1 VEVLFGDVFERRE
14 FIDASVVDQDVEPA
28 EGLLRLGEET
38 LALPPLL
45 VISATTRSA
54 PSLLEA

>member
-1 VEVLFGDVFERRE
+1 MPALLTRMSSRPNAFFVSANRRSMS
-14 FIDASVVDQDVEPA
+14 ACLA
-28 EGLLRLGEET
+28 T
-38 LALPPLL
+38 LACTATALPPLP